1 MKKLFI
7 TMCVALLSMTAQAQE
22 KGDFALGVHA
32 GATFSKIEFLG
43 EKDSNTTFGIGAF
56 GQYNFA
62 NKWRL
67 ELEAN
72 YHPMQDHVSDILLGL
87 NVHYLINVAENFKIY
102 PIVGYGV
109 TFVHTDLDGGENDT
123 DSGIQLGAG
132 LQFNLSG
139 NYFLSGEYKYQP
151 GLFGDGHVLMVGLG
165 YRF

>member
-1 MKKLFI
+1 MVYNCFVIFNYIEESMKKLFI
-7 TMCVALLSMTAQAQE
+7 TMCVVLLSMTAQAQE

-32 GATFSKIEFLG
+32 GATFSKIEFMG

-72 YHPMQDHVSDILLGL
+72 YHP
-87 NVHYLINVAENFKIY
+87 
-102 PIVGYGV
+102 
-109 TFVHTDLDGGENDT
+109 

>member
-1 MKKLFI
+1 
-7 TMCVALLSMTAQAQE
+7 MCVVLLSMTAQAQE

-32 GATFSKIEFLG
+32 GATFSKIEFMG

-87 NVHYLINVAENFKIY
+87 NVHYLINVAENFSWVQACSSTSVATTSY
-102 PIVGYGV
+102 PVSTNISLACSV
-109 TFVHTDLDGGENDT
+109 TDMC
-123 DSGIQLGAG
+123 SWSA
-132 LQFNLSG
+132 
-139 NYFLSGEYKYQP
+139 
-151 GLFGDGHVLMVGLG
+151 
-165 YRF
+165 